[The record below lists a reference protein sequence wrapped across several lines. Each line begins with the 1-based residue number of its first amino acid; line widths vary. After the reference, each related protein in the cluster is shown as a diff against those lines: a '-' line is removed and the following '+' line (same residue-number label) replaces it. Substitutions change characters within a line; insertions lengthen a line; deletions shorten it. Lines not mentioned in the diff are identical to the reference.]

1 MTARV
6 LCESWTAFGLRCAG
20 GSEKRKCILFSKL
33 LLPRT
38 ESQLLQLTLSWE
50 GRHSMGL
57 ARLLLLSGLMLV
69 ATTLSAFAP
78 LFFKFSPR
86 RLAFISTFS
95 QGLLIG
101 AALSVV
107 IPEGVEAVYSNAVP
121 ASHQHDSG
129 SEEHHEHSSS
139 AGYIGV
145 ALLTG
150 FILMYALSLPS
161 G

>member
-1 MTARV
+1 
-6 LCESWTAFGLRCAG
+6 
-20 GSEKRKCILFSKL
+20 
-33 LLPRT
+33 
-38 ESQLLQLTLSWE
+38 
-50 GRHSMGL
+50 MGL

-86 RLAFISTFS
+86 RLAVISTFS

-107 IPEGVEAVYSNAVP
+107 IPEGVEAVYSNA
-121 ASHQHDSG
+121 AQTHQHDSG
-129 SEEHHEHSSS
+129 EHHEHSSN

-150 FILMYALSLPS
+150 FILMYAISSRS
-161 G
+161 GRYSS